1 MPIKSYNGQLWLKFL
16 LLKCILLQPKEIR
29 SRRGETSSLNGQT
42 ALEKLKRRRES
53 LGLRKRSRS
62 RDTGMLMYESK

>member
-1 MPIKSYNGQLWLKFL
+1 MQYFIRFDTNRH
-16 LLKCILLQPKEIR
+16 LQPKDR

-62 RDTGMLMYESK
+62 RDTGNKMTLSNDQL